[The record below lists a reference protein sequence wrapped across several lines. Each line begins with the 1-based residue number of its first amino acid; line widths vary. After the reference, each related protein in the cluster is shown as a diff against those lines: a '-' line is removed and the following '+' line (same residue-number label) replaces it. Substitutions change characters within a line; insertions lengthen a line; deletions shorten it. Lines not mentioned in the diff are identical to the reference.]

1 MTPQPCIHNYTCT
14 LIICTYCSEGGGTR
28 ASFGAELAKRP
39 GSSSSKDGDSSNHYH
54 RRDSAMEGGGEEEE
68 EDDREDGVSGNVED
82 LFAGSFLPP
91 VQLPLDYSTH
101 VKQRTL
107 VAPST
112 KTVIKKIKQEP
123 VDDLE
128 EMDTSESSAVSA
140 SKHVRFAKAV
150 TQPAVSEVKGHRVTA
165 AELFTP
171 SEVHV

>member
-1 MTPQPCIHNYTCT
+1 M
-14 LIICTYCSEGGGTR
+14 
-28 ASFGAELAKRP
+28 AKRP

-68 EDDREDGVSGNVED
+68 DDREDGASGNVED

-101 VKQRTL
+101 IKQRTL

-128 EMDTSESSAVSA
+128 EMDTSESRAVSA

-171 SEVHV
+171 SEVHYIITHQL